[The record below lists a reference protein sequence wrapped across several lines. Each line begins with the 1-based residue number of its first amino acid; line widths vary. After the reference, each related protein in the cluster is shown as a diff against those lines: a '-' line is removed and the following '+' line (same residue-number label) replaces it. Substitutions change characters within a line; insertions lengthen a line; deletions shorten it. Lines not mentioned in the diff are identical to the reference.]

1 VDHGDKQVGKKQQ
14 RDDPDDECSHEVL
27 LEVIAKAHVK
37 SAHDK
42 KENHGSCENEVAHR
56 FSFGCSQKRE

>member
-1 VDHGDKQVGKKQQ
+1 MNSSSAMIPTMI
-14 RDDPDDECSHEVL
+14 DPMWLL
-27 LEVIAKAHVK
+27 LEVVAKADVK

-42 KENHGSCENEVAHR
+42 KENHGPCENEVAHR

>member
-1 VDHGDKQVGKKQQ
+1 MAMNRYANSSSAMIPTMIV
-14 RDDPDDECSHEVL
+14 PMWSL
-27 LEVIAKAHVK
+27 LEVVAKAHVK

-42 KENHGSCENEVAHR
+42 KENDGSCENEVAHL

>member
-1 VDHGDKQVGKKQQ
+1 MAMNRYANSSSAMIPTMIV
-14 RDDPDDECSHEVL
+14 PMWSL
-27 LEVIAKAHVK
+27 LEVVTKAHVK

-42 KENHGSCENEVAHR
+42 KENYSSCENEVAHR

>member
-1 VDHGDKQVGKKQQ
+1 MIPTMIV
-14 RDDPDDECSHEVL
+14 PIWSL
-27 LEVIAKAHVK
+27 LEVVAKADVK

-42 KENHGSCENEVAHR
+42 KENHGSCENEVAHL

>member
-1 VDHGDKQVGKKQQ
+1 MAMKRYANSSSAMIPTMIV
-14 RDDPDDECSHEVL
+14 PMWSL
-27 LEVIAKAHVK
+27 LEVVAKADVK

-42 KENHGSCENEVAHR
+42 KENHGSCENEVAHL